1 MKKYLIILIGCCL
14 LLSSCNYITDIFG
27 SKMGESRVY
36 RSGNEIIVDDF
47 SYSQGITSING
58 KNYSVDIKMLDEYIY
73 HVCTTT
79 SENYI
84 YVTIRRVFENQYGEK
99 SYENITIGKIDVAET
114 KKYKSFS
121 YWNDY
126 YGFTK
131 MFYKDIREYNEQYN
145 KNVDNYSVRIVP
157 VYYPRSIK

>member
-1 MKKYLIILIGCCL
+1 
-14 LLSSCNYITDIFG
+14 
-27 SKMGESRVY
+27 MGESRVY

-47 SYSQGITSING
+47 TYSQGITSING

-73 HVCTTT
+73 HVCTTA
-79 SENYI
+79 SESYI

-99 SYENITIGKIDVAET
+99 SYENITIGKIDVAEA

-157 VYYPRSIK
+157 VYYPRSIR

>member
-1 MKKYLIILIGCCL
+1 
-14 LLSSCNYITDIFG
+14 
-27 SKMGESRVY
+27 MGESRVY
-36 RSGNEIIVDDF
+36 RSGNEIFVDDF
-47 SYSQGITSING
+47 SYSQGISSING

-84 YVTIRRVFENQYGEK
+84 YVTIRRVFKNQYGEK
-99 SYENITIGKIDVAET
+99 SYENITIGKIDVAES

-126 YGFTK
+126 YGFAD

-145 KNVDNYSVRIVP
+145 RIGDPYTVRIVP
-157 VYYPRSIK
+157 AYYPRSIK